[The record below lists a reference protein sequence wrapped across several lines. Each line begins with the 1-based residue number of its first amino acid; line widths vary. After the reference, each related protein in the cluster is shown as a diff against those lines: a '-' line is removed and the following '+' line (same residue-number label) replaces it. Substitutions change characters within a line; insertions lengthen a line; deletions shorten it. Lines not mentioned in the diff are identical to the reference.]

1 MGGATCSR
9 HTEKKTKWKTPV
21 SSQGWRCP
29 SAGVCWW
36 KTEASGAFVL
46 SYQPFVSIQEDE
58 KETSHQPYHG
68 PSPHLSASQESNLLV
83 PHSHPPSQFPDPV
96 SFAFFPLTSYFESWA
111 KEIEVIELIVLI
123 NCPFYLLLNNSVGK
137 ESLIVKLI
145 SRHQYL
151 YLILKTHQKYTINT
165 SLLFKG
171 AYIAYIN
178 SFINPHKDVL
188 HRRPR

>member
-1 MGGATCSR
+1 MRKKPAIN
-9 HTEKKTKWKTPV
+9 HTMVPLHISLPRKSLISLCPTLIQA
-21 SSQGWRCP
+21 SS
-29 SAGVCWW
+29 
-36 KTEASGAFVL
+36 
-46 SYQPFVSIQEDE
+46 
-58 KETSHQPYHG
+58 
-68 PSPHLSASQESNLLV
+68 
-83 PHSHPPSQFPDPV
+83 PDPV
-96 SFAFFPLTSYFESWA
+96 CFAFFPLTSYFESWA